1 MPESSD
7 TFARAID
14 VRLDLRPPLLQLGR
28 LEEIRALSEEAARM
42 AEQLGDEARQARAY
56 AYLINYHY
64 LRGEPARALEY
75 GERCLGIAERL
86 GDRVLVSV
94 ARRYMG
100 HAYHAQGQGRLAVRA
115 LQDNAEALAG
125 DLEREPSTAAVTA
138 YVSTCA
144 WLAFT
149 LADLGEFDSAETW
162 ADRARAEA
170 EARRH
175 PYSEAIA
182 LTLSGQVSALRGQ
195 LERAV
200 APLVRAL
207 TICRE
212 ASLTVWQ
219 AIPAALLGQCL
230 VTLDR
235 KEEGLA
241 LLEEGVRLSDE
252 VGVKAYLARWATLLG
267 EGFLTMGDVRRA
279 GEIGER
285 ALDLARA
292 HGERGHEAA
301 ALRLLADVAGAQDP
315 PQLAAAAQH
324 YTAAIALAEELALRP
339 LLARSHLGLGQM
351 HRRAGRGPEAEAHLA
366 SAIVLFADLGMWA
379 WLDRSEPELRALGHL
394 VIVARPQVNLYEY
407 LRQKFADDPNVQVV
421 LDRRQGERR
430 GETAATAADR
440 GAADRRHMEID
451 QALRAR
457 GLAVVISR

>member
-1 MPESSD
+1 
-7 TFARAID
+7 
-14 VRLDLRPPLLQLGR
+14 
-28 LEEIRALSEEAARM
+28 
-42 AEQLGDEARQARAY
+42 
-56 AYLINYHY
+56 
-64 LRGEPARALEY
+64 
-75 GERCLGIAERL
+75 
-86 GDRVLVSV
+86 
-94 ARRYMG
+94 MG

-241 LLEEGVRLSDE
+241 LLERQQV
-252 VGVKAYLARWATLLG
+252 
-267 EGFLTMGDVRRA
+267 
-279 GEIGER
+279 ER
-285 ALDLARA
+285 
-292 HGERGHEAA
+292 
-301 ALRLLADVAGAQDP
+301 P
-315 PQLAAAAQH
+315 C
-324 YTAAIALAEELALRP
+324 
-339 LLARSHLGLGQM
+339 
-351 HRRAGRGPEAEAHLA
+351 HRRLKGAMTFGMAAYSIVRDTEAEAQRELERITNVSPGSPGYGNYQDWISHTQLEQQVSLADYSVSFAGSSSPASSTGGSSLA
-366 SAIVLFADLGMWA
+366 SSAGAFSLASDADRIVLQLWH
-379 WLDRSEPELRALGHL
+379 RK
-394 VIVARPQVNLYEY
+394 V
-407 LRQKFADDPNVQVV
+407 
-421 LDRRQGERR
+421 
-430 GETAATAADR
+430 
-440 GAADRRHMEID
+440 
-451 QALRAR
+451 
-457 GLAVVISR
+457 